1 MSAEL
6 HACPECAIA
15 SGWDRTAAWDVFW
28 MTSRERAS
36 APRLPERAAAR
47 YLTVGR
53 ADPTWTAVLTC
64 GHAVPA

>member
-1 MSAEL
+1 MSGQL

-15 SGWDRTAAWDVFW
+15 SGWDRAAAWDAFW
-28 MTSRERAS
+28 SGIRCG
-36 APRLPERAAAR
+36 RLPQRAAAR